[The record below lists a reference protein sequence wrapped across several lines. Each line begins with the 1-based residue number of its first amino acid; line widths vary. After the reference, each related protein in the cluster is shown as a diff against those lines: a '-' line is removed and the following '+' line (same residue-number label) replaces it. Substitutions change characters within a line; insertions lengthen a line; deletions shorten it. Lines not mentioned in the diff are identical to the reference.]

1 MRVRESV
8 EHETWDWLPVK
19 VACSVVD
26 NSKEESVVH
35 ESKRDGGACVWGLA
49 PSQSSLLGGA

>member
-8 EHETWDWLPVK
+8 VNETGDWLPVK

-26 NSKEESVVH
+26 DRKKESVVH
-35 ESKRDGGACVWGLA
+35 ESKRDGGA
-49 PSQSSLLGGA
+49 